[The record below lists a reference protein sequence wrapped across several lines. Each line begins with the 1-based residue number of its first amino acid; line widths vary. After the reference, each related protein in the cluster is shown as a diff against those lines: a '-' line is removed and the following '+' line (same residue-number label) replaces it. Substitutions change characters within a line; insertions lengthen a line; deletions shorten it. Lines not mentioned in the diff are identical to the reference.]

1 MDFYVWLEFCDDINF
16 TKDKII
22 EYFDWA
28 EMDGE
33 EGIRKLYNII
43 HDLYK
48 NNEQIDSCLLE
59 CIFYKI
65 NKNIEHE
72 NFDMANAYLNLL
84 NNN

>member
-1 MDFYVWLEFCDDINF
+1 MDFYTSLDFGDDRTFI
-16 TKDKII
+16 KDRLV

-48 NNEQIDSCLLE
+48 NNEPIDSCLLE

-84 NNN
+84 DNN

>member
-1 MDFYVWLEFCDDINF
+1 MDFYALFAMGDDRTFI
-16 TKDKII
+16 KDRLV

-33 EGIRKLYNII
+33 EGIRKLFNSI

-48 NNEQIDSCLLE
+48 DYELINSCLMS

-65 NKNIEHE
+65 EKWIELG
-72 NFDMANAYLNLL
+72 NFEIVKDYLNLL
-84 NNN
+84 DNN